1 VHGGAMSKY
10 AYAIAVILLV
20 IGIGAYGHRQKVAG
34 RAEVRAE
41 RVLEQLQEVED
52 AEAHRIARQAE
63 INKLASVAAAADAK
77 ARKSDQLLAEQ
88 VDKNV
93 PNTLPLLPGS
103 YRVQHDLDALGRG
116 AAQADDSSGM
126 DADPVAP
133 RDVAKTT
140 GRNYAQCRQDQ
151 RNLKNLQG
159 AAVASGCFDIQESK

>member
-1 VHGGAMSKY
+1 MSKY

-88 VDKNV
+88 VEKNV
-93 PNTLPLLPGS
+93 PNLLFLCCLVLTGCSTTSTHSGAEPPKLTIPAEWMRTPLPLETLPKLPG
-103 YRVQHDLDALGRG
+103 ATTPNAG
-116 AAQADDSSGM
+116 
-126 DADPVAP
+126 
-133 RDVAKTT
+133 KT
-140 GRNYAQCRQDQ
+140 
-151 RNLKNLQG
+151 KE
-159 AAVASGCFDIQESK
+159 I